1 MTRFRIRGGRLS
13 ILQSAFSRALGAT
26 AFAAC
31 LMCMLLA
38 GAGSAVAEPA
48 VGQFELKDLEAE
60 PGEVE
65 FQSQNAWSFGQ
76 PRRRIAEEAPGEFIY
91 DDNAVARQ
99 RHALEIEM
107 SLTHFLRMRVG
118 IEYEKERLDEP
129 ATPAFANAF
138 DDLRLTEVAVEGV
151 VILKPVPQDGG
162 FGFGMLAEF
171 EHPIEPGELNSIVMG
186 PIFGA
191 KKGPLSAL
199 LNVLFI
205 KHFGSG
211 ETTDEGRERDDK
223 WDIGYAAQ
231 LKYDFNAAW
240 ALALEAYGT
249 FDRIGNS
256 GQPSEGAL
264 LFGDHDQ
271 HRAGPIAYYEWRM
284 GARGLGPGQAR
295 VSKVANVDDD
305 GEAGVGG
312 GDDDEGVL
320 MRLGT
325 GVLFG
330 LNDNTPDAT
339 LKLSLEMEF

>member
-1 MTRFRIRGGRLS
+1 MHRSGTARRRHGAMRGVTWEW
-13 ILQSAFSRALGAT
+13 AYALAGA
-26 AFAAC
+26 
-31 LMCMLLA
+31 LLLA
-38 GAGSAVAEPA
+38 GSPATRAEPA
-48 VGQFELKDLEAE
+48 IGQFELKGLEAE

-76 PRRRIAEEAPGEFIY
+76 PRRRIGQDEDGVVY
-91 DDNAVARQ
+91 DDNSVTRQ

-118 IEYEKERLDEP
+118 IEYEKERFDEP
-129 ATPAFANAF
+129 ALPALANSF
-138 DDLRLTEVAVEGV
+138 DDLKLTEVAVEGV
-151 VILKPVPQDGG
+151 VILKPVPKEGGLG
-162 FGFGMLAEF
+162 FGLLTEF
-171 EHPIEPGELNSIVMG
+171 EHPTEPGELNSILIG

-191 KKGPLSAL
+191 QIDRWSAL
-199 LNVLFI
+199 LNVMFI

-211 ETTDEGRERDDK
+211 EMSEDGRERDDK

-231 LKYDFNAAW
+231 VKYDFNPSW

-256 GQPSEGAL
+256 GGPDEGAQ

-271 HRAGPIAYYEWRM
+271 HRAGPIVYREWR
-284 GARGLGPGQAR
+284 
-295 VSKVANVDDD
+295 
-305 GEAGVGG
+305 VGG
-312 GDDDEGVL
+312 GRDGPKSQGAKVAGLDDDAGAKGKDDDDEEGVL
-320 MRLGT
+320 MRVGT

-339 LKLSLEMEF
+339 LKLSFEAEF